1 MRGSRGAGGAGAS
14 ERERLSEIRNSRR
27 EPSDKAERFQRA
39 LRYRNLLDGRPGRPI
54 HSGNLCFVSPADR
67 TAGEFDLTTTCPE
80 TPRIR
85 VHVSRCALPI
95 YRVRP
100 NFGNAGGR
108 EVDARARRP
117 PTRRF
122 ADEYTWPVVSCRKKD
137 KRDSHFGSITRSA
150 PCLPIISTRSPV
162 GIADTVRPGR
172 FRSASPGTPF
182 WCIAPDKGQVC
193 ICTACLVYPPWKCNV
208 I

>member
-1 MRGSRGAGGAGAS
+1 MSSAFIRGAFNYYDGARSSGENPSRFPPLWRFREADESPVRFSRERDGSRRPGRNVRAS
-14 ERERLSEIRNSRR
+14 ERLSEIRHSRR

-95 YRVRP
+95 YRVRL
-100 NFGNAGGR
+100 NFGNILCETRFLGRHYQGGL
-108 EVDARARRP
+108 A
-117 PTRRF
+117 
-122 ADEYTWPVVSCRKKD
+122 K
-137 KRDSHFGSITRSA
+137 
-150 PCLPIISTRSPV
+150 V
-162 GIADTVRPGR
+162 GG
-172 FRSASPGTPF
+172 
-182 WCIAPDKGQVC
+182 
-193 ICTACLVYPPWKCNV
+193 
-208 I
+208 